1 MTHINLKNHMD
12 NINNLPD
19 GPLSDDPEENLRMEN
34 ELLRLKLKA
43 ELGGESFS
51 SGGLDPEIENEFLKN
66 VMAFE
71 HNFASAKPAKVF
83 DLAGKPAFKKA
94 VDLNDG
100 EIEAELEK
108 ITELLSKKN
117 IEVYFSDDDDEYDSR
132 TQYRFITEEL
142 FDHETTFMPMN
153 GMTTCF
159 DYEEFHPSHKNDIER
174 YTEAFLTAW
183 LERDMEACGRELSH
197 QHILPD
203 RKLLN
208 KADVLKQIEIIFESF
223 TAFTEEKHE
232 IFDIGFDM
240 EAGMGHAEGGIKYR
254 GVLENGETI
263 PFGGAFK
270 LYFSYDNDYWSIVY
284 MILPGFKY
292 F

>member
-1 MTHINLKNHMD
+1 MD

-19 GPLSDDPEENLRMEN
+19 GPLSEDPEENLRMEN

-51 SGGLDPEIENEFLKN
+51 SGGLNPEIENEFLKN

-71 HNFASAKPAKVF
+71 HNFATAKPAKVY
-83 DLAGKPAFKKA
+83 DLAGKPGFKNA
-94 VDLNDG
+94 ADLNDE

-108 ITELLSKKN
+108 ITDLLSEKN
-117 IEVYFSDDDDEYDSR
+117 IEVYFGDGYDNR
-132 TQYRFITEEL
+132 TRYCFITEEL
-142 FDHETTFMPMN
+142 FEHETTFMPMH

-159 DYEEFHPSHKNDIER
+159 DYEEFHPNHKKDIENHA
-174 YTEAFLTAW
+174 EKFLTAW
-183 LERDMEACGRELSH
+183 LERDIEACSWELAH
-197 QHILPD
+197 QAILPD

-208 KADVLKQIEIIFESF
+208 QAEVLKQIEVIFESF
-223 TAFTEEKHE
+223 TSFTDEKHE

-240 EAGMGHAEGGIKYR
+240 GAGMGHAEGGIKYR

-270 LYFSYDNDYWSIVY
+270 LYFSYDREYWSIVY
-284 MILPGFKY
+284 MVLPGFKY

>member
-1 MTHINLKNHMD
+1 MD
-12 NINNLPD
+12 NLDNLPD

-51 SGGLDPEIENEFLKN
+51 SGGLNPEIENEFLKN

-71 HNFASAKPAKVF
+71 HNFASAKPAKVY
-83 DLAGKPAFKKA
+83 DLAGKPDFKKA
-94 VDLNDG
+94 DGLNDD
-100 EIEAELEK
+100 EITTALEK
-108 ITELLSKKN
+108 ITELLSEKN
-117 IEVYFSDDDDEYDSR
+117 IEVYFGDDDEYSSR

-142 FDHETTFMPMN
+142 FDHESTFVPMP

-159 DYEEFHPSHKNDIER
+159 DYEEFHPNHKKDIKR
-174 YTEAFLTAW
+174 YAECFLTAW
-183 LERDMEACGRELSH
+183 LERDIEACGRELSH

-208 KADVLKQIEIIFESF
+208 KADVLKQIEIIFEAF
-223 TAFTEEKHE
+223 TAFTDEKHE

-254 GVLENGETI
+254 GVLGDGETI
-263 PFGGAFK
+263 QFGGPFK
-270 LYFSYDNDYWSIVY
+270 LYFSYDNDYWGIVY
-284 MILPGFKY
+284 MVLPGFKY